1 MARRTRPA
9 LARAWNH
16 LHADGAY
23 ATQVADWLQSRG
35 LNVESYTGDTGH
47 HRAGLEQAL
56 LDNRVKALVATTAL
70 GMGFDKPDLS
80 FVIHY
85 QAPSSVVA
93 YYQQVG
99 RAGRSLD
106 AAYGVLLSGDEE
118 TAINN
123 YFIESAFPTR
133 QHVDSLLAVLGEKP
147 AGLSVIDLQGLTNIG
162 RGRIVKTLAL
172 LSIES
177 PPPTIKRGTKWQLTG
192 GTLRDAFWERAERLT
207 TLRRQ
212 EQAQMQRYVSLND
225 GHMPFLIEA
234 LDGELGDVRQPDL
247 PHLSAAA
254 DARIVQEAVT
264 FLREAQ
270 EESDTAALR
279 KAPRTT
285 GDNGSPRSAPP
296 RRPRSGV

>member
-1 MARRTRPA
+1 
-9 LARAWNH
+9 
-16 LHADGAY
+16 
-23 ATQVADWLQSRG
+23 
-35 LNVESYTGDTGH
+35 
-47 HRAGLEQAL
+47 LEQAL
-56 LDNRVKALVATTAL
+56 LDNKVKALVATTAL

-85 QAPSSVVA
+85 QAPGSVVA

-133 QHVDSLLAVLGEKP
+133 EHVDSLLAVLGEEP
-147 AGLSVIDLQGLTNIG
+147 GGLSVVDLQGLTNIG
-162 RGRIVKTLAL
+162 RGRIEKTLAL

-177 PPPTIKRGTKWQLTG
+177 PPPTVKRGTKWQLTG
-192 GTLRDAFWERAERLT
+192 GTLRDTFWERAERLT
-207 TLRRQ
+207 ALRRQ
-212 EQAQMQRYVSLND
+212 EQAQMQRYVALND

-247 PHLSAAA
+247 PHLSVAA
-254 DARIVQEAVT
+254 DAVIARDAAT
-264 FLREAQ
+264 FLREAA
-270 EESDTAALR
+270 EESDTIGLRNALR
-279 KAPRTT
+279 TAGYDGSAKSART
-285 GDNGSPRSAPP
+285 